1 MPLPGARL
9 PSPPL
14 APDARRPPRQRS
26 VLARRGRGVRRAHP
40 ARRPGSPAARSSN
53 RLLLHGEDDASLF
66 PMAAGPLGDGAAVSV
81 VLVRATA
88 KPPPLPRFTCTFYAN
103 PPPGAAEL
111 AGSYFFATVP
121 VRSSALADGAG
132 VAPEKELYFAVPRET
147 LHGSNRELF
156 LSVRID
162 RSPAPEPAALED
174 KKMMITDHSNSLKAD
189 Q

>member
-1 MPLPGARL
+1 
-9 PSPPL
+9 
-14 APDARRPPRQRS
+14 
-26 VLARRGRGVRRAHP
+26 
-40 ARRPGSPAARSSN
+40 
-53 RLLLHGEDDASLF
+53 
-66 PMAAGPLGDGAAVSV
+66 MAAGPLGDGAAVSV